1 MKLYLASQSPRRA
14 QLLQQIGVEFTKQAV
29 DIDEEPLPN
38 EPVEDYLQRMA
49 QDKAEAAQQ
58 ELGLAGVNID
68 SSLILTADTTIDL
81 DGEIIAKPENEED
94 CVAILNQLSGRAHNV
109 MTGVCLL
116 LGDTCR
122 YCMVKPQVNFRE
134 LSENEIRRYWMTGEP
149 QDKAGSYG
157 IQGLGSV
164 FVDSIHGSY
173 SNVVGLPLT
182 ETAELLSEFGIA
194 IWQQRLNG

>member
-14 QLLQQIGVEFTKQAV
+14 QLLQQIGVEFIKQAV

-38 EPVEDYLQRMA
+38 EPVEEYLQRMA

-68 SSLILTADTTIDL
+68 KSLILSADTTIDL
-81 DGEIIAKPENEED
+81 DGEIIAKPEDEED
-94 CVAILNQLSGRAHNV
+94 CIAILNQLSGRAHNV

-122 YCMVKPQVNFRE
+122 YCMVKTQVNFRE

-149 QDKAGSYG
+149 QDKAGGYG